1 MIRDLGKMARSK
13 LIRRG
18 LSFLLHVIRAVGR
31 HDCLGMAAEIAFQMM
46 FAFFNSLLLIVAVLS
61 ILGTDPDVFNSIIY
75 FLGSFLP
82 FELYTLIR
90 NQIVQLAALE
100 KGGILAFAIFSTT
113 WTTTTLIFMM
123 KKNFE
128 RSYHVKETRSG
139 WKVRLIAVYMAGL
152 AVLGISLVMVL
163 LLFGL
168 QIARFL
174 ETNFPYAYLLPTL
187 IRVLRL
193 PVAFLATTLLAS
205 LIYWGLIN
213 VQERLY
219 DVLPGALFFCTLWFI
234 STSLFGLYLHN
245 FPYYNRVYGTLGVFI
260 VLMGWMY
267 LTALTL
273 LLGGEVNAEIYRR
286 KVVKHPVTPSL
297 QSSQSRLPGTQ

>member
-1 MIRDLGKMARSK
+1 MARSR
-13 LIRRG
+13 LVRRA

-31 HDCLGMAAEIAFQMM
+31 HDCLGMAAEVAFQMM
-46 FAFFNSLLLIVAVLS
+46 FAFFNSLLLSVAVLS
-61 ILGTDPDVFNSIIY
+61 ILGTDPEVFNSIIY

-100 KGGILAFAIFSTT
+100 KGGILFFAALSTT
-113 WTTTTLIFMM
+113 WTTTTLMFIL

-128 RSYHVKETRSG
+128 RSYHVTETRSG
-139 WKVRLIAVYMAGL
+139 WKVRLIALYMAGM
-152 AVLGISLVMVL
+152 VTLGIAMVIVL

-174 ETNFPYAYLLPTL
+174 ETNFPYAYMMPML
-187 IRVLRL
+187 IRILRL
-193 PVAFLATTLLAS
+193 PVAFLGTTLLAAF
-205 LIYWGLIN
+205 LYWGLIN
-213 VQERLY
+213 AQERLY

-234 STSLFGLYLHN
+234 STSFFGLYLHN
-245 FPYYNRVYGTLGVFI
+245 FPYYNKVYGTLGVFI

-273 LLGGEVNAEIYRR
+273 LIGGEVNAEIFRR
-286 KVVKHPVTPSL
+286 KSVKRPAPTSL
-297 QSSQSRLPGTQ
+297 QN

>member
-1 MIRDLGKMARSK
+1 MARSK
-13 LIRRG
+13 IVRRS

-31 HDCLGMAAEIAFQMM
+31 HDSLGMAAEVAFQMM
-46 FAFFNSLLLIVAVLS
+46 FAFFNALLLMVAVLS
-61 ILGTDPDVFNSIIY
+61 ILGTDPAVFNSIIY

-82 FELYTLIR
+82 YELYTLIR

-100 KGGILAFAIFSTT
+100 KGGILTFALFSTI
-113 WTTTTLIFMM
+113 WTTTTLMFIL

-139 WKVRLIAVYMAGL
+139 WKVRLIALYMATM
-152 AVLGISLVMVL
+152 VTLGIALIMML

-174 ETNFPYAYLLPTL
+174 ETNFPYAYVLPTL

-193 PVAFLATTLLAS
+193 PLAFLGTTLMAAFL
-205 LIYWGLIN
+205 YWTLIN

-234 STSLFGLYLHN
+234 TTSFFGLYLHN
-245 FPYYNRVYGTLGVFI
+245 FPYYNKVYGTLGVFI

-273 LLGGEVNAEIYRR
+273 LIGGEVNAEIYRR
-286 KVVKHPVTPSL
+286 KNIGKRPAPISP
-297 QSSQSRLPGTQ
+297 QN

>member
-1 MIRDLGKMARSK
+1 MSRNRVV
-13 LIRRG
+13 RN

-46 FAFFNSLLLIVAVLS
+46 FAFFNALLMTVAVLS
-61 ILGTDPDVFNSIIY
+61 ILGTDPEVFNSIIY

-82 FELYTLIR
+82 FELYNVIR

-100 KGGILAFAIFSTT
+100 KGGILVFAMVSTI
-113 WTTTTLIFMM
+113 WTTTTLMFIL

-128 RSYHVKETRSG
+128 RSYHVEETRSG
-139 WKVRLIAVYMAGL
+139 WKVRLIALYMAGM
-152 AVLGISLVMVL
+152 ATLGIALVMVL

-174 ETNFPYAYLLPTL
+174 ETNFPYADLIPML
-187 IRVLRL
+187 IRIFRL
-193 PVAFLATTLLAS
+193 PVAFLGTTLLTA
-205 LIYWGLIN
+205 LLYWGLIN

-219 DVLPGALFFCTLWFI
+219 DVLPGALFFCTLWFV

-245 FPYYNRVYGTLGVFI
+245 FPYYNKVYGTLGIFI

-273 LLGGEVNAEIYRR
+273 LIGGEVNAEIYRR
-286 KVVKHPVTPSL
+286 KILRRPATSP
-297 QSSQSRLPGTQ
+297 QNSQPRLPGTH

>member
-1 MIRDLGKMARSK
+1 M
-13 LIRRG
+13 
-18 LSFLLHVIRAVGR
+18 LHVIRAVGR
-31 HDCLGMAAEIAFQMM
+31 HDCLGMAAEVAFQMM
-46 FAFFNSLLLIVAVLS
+46 FAFFNSLLLSVAVLS
-61 ILGTDPDVFNSIIY
+61 ILGTDPEVFNSIIY

-100 KGGILAFAIFSTT
+100 KGGILFFAALSTT
-113 WTTTTLIFMM
+113 WTTTTLMFIL

-128 RSYHVKETRSG
+128 RSYHVTETRSG
-139 WKVRLIAVYMAGL
+139 WKVRLIALYMAGM
-152 AVLGISLVMVL
+152 VTLGIAMVIVL

-174 ETNFPYAYLLPTL
+174 ETNFPYAYMMPML
-187 IRVLRL
+187 IRILRL
-193 PVAFLATTLLAS
+193 PVAFLGTTLLAAF
-205 LIYWGLIN
+205 LYWGLIN
-213 VQERLY
+213 AQERLY

-234 STSLFGLYLHN
+234 STSFFGLYLHN
-245 FPYYNRVYGTLGVFI
+245 FPYYNKVYGTLGVFI

-273 LLGGEVNAEIYRR
+273 LIGGEVNAEIFRR
-286 KVVKHPVTPSL
+286 KSVKRPAPTSL
-297 QSSQSRLPGTQ
+297 QN

>member
-1 MIRDLGKMARSK
+1 MARK
-13 LIRRG
+13 LVRRG

-46 FAFFNSLLLIVAVLS
+46 FAFFNALLLIVAVLS
-61 ILGTDPDVFNSIIY
+61 ILGTDPIVFNSIIY

-82 FELYTLIR
+82 YELYTLIR
-90 NQIVQLAALE
+90 NQIAQLAALE
-100 KGGILAFAIFSTT
+100 KGGILTFAIFSTV
-113 WTTTTLIFMM
+113 WTTTTFMFIL

-128 RSYHVKETRSG
+128 RSYHIKETRSG
-139 WKVRLIAVYMAGL
+139 WKVRLIAVYMS
-152 AVLGISLVMVL
+152 VMVTLGIASIMIL

-174 ETNFPYAYLLPTL
+174 ETNFPYAYLIPKL
-187 IRVLRL
+187 IRILRL
-193 PVAFLATTLLAS
+193 PVAFLATTSLAAI
-205 LIYWGLIN
+205 LYWGLIN
-213 VQERLY
+213 VQERIY
-219 DVLPGALFFCTLWFI
+219 DVLPGALFFTTLWFI
-234 STSLFGLYLHN
+234 STSFFGLYLHN
-245 FPYYNRVYGTLGVFI
+245 FPYYNKVYGTLGVFI

-273 LLGGEVNAEIYRR
+273 LIGGEVNAEIYRR
-286 KVVKHPVTPSL
+286 RRPTSP

>member
-1 MIRDLGKMARSK
+1 
-13 LIRRG
+13 
-18 LSFLLHVIRAVGR
+18 
-31 HDCLGMAAEIAFQMM
+31 MAAEVAFQMM
-46 FAFFNSLLLIVAVLS
+46 FAFFNALLLMVAVLS
-61 ILGTDPDVFNSIIY
+61 ILGTDPAVFNSIIY

-82 FELYTLIR
+82 YELYTLIR

-100 KGGILAFAIFSTT
+100 KGGILTFALFSTI
-113 WTTTTLIFMM
+113 WTTTTLMFIL

-139 WKVRLIAVYMAGL
+139 WKVRLIALYMATM
-152 AVLGISLVMVL
+152 VTLGIALIMML

-174 ETNFPYAYLLPTL
+174 ETNFPYAYVLPTL

-193 PVAFLATTLLAS
+193 PLAFLGTTLMAAFL
-205 LIYWGLIN
+205 YWTLIN

-234 STSLFGLYLHN
+234 TTSFFGLYLHN
-245 FPYYNRVYGTLGVFI
+245 FPYYNKVYGTLGVFI

-273 LLGGEVNAEIYRR
+273 LIGGEVNAEIYRR
-286 KVVKHPVTPSL
+286 KNVGKRPAPISP
-297 QSSQSRLPGTQ
+297 QN